1 MARHLICLALVLAL
15 HAPLAA
21 GGPKTDKRLT
31 GEWESVGKGA
41 KPARVEFTAKGKVH
55 LEGNLTPL
63 MDFRFAKPL
72 KPFADFGLQPGR
84 NLDITYRGVGENR
97 LEIRA
102 KYTQLMEKLSK
113 GGESVPPEVVKMF
126 HPTEAFTYAVT
137 ENELTLTN
145 AEGKSLRLRRA
156 K

>member
-1 MARHLICLALVLAL
+1 MSRNLLCLALLLGL
-15 HAPLAA
+15 HAPLRA

-31 GEWESVGKGA
+31 GEWDSVGKGA
-41 KPARVEFTAKGKVH
+41 RPALVEFTAEGKVH
-55 LEGNLTPL
+55 LGGNLTPL

-84 NLDITYRGVGENR
+84 NLDITYRCVGENR

-102 KYTQLMEKLSK
+102 KYTELMEKLSA
-113 GGESVPPEVVKMF
+113 GGKSVPPEVVKMF

-137 ENELTLTN
+137 QTELTLTN
-145 AEGKSLRLRRA
+145 AEGKRLRLRRG